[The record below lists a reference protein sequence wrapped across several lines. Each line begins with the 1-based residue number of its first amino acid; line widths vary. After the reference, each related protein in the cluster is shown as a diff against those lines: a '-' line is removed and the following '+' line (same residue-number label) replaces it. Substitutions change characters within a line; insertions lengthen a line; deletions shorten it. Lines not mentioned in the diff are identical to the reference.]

1 MSMIL
6 GSLSGAS
13 IFGFLYAAIVT
24 WDAIANRKASFEAV
38 RSYGPAL
45 REGVQ
50 SIAHIEPAADDFSS
64 RRAESEH
71 WMTMA
76 TLLVQR
82 GLGRS
87 PNGSV

>member
-13 IFGFLYAAIVT
+13 IFGFLYAAIIT
-24 WDAIANRKASFEAV
+24 WDAVANRKASSEAV

-50 SIAHIEPAADDFSS
+50 PIAHIESAADDFSS
-64 RRAESEH
+64 RRVGSEYR
-71 WMTMA
+71 MTMA
-76 TLLVQR
+76 TLLAR
-82 GLGRS
+82 GDL
-87 PNGSV
+87 